1 MHIKKS
7 FSKDFYFIVQSNTT
21 AMWQKQRVSG
31 TVTRQQAYLKTI
43 FFLNFRCKFP
53 EHNREY
59 ICQQLEIQKLLIN
72 MTYQSY
78 DSDRNL
84 VKIIA

>member
-7 FSKDFYFIVQSNTT
+7 FSKNFYFIVQSNTT

-31 TVTRQQAYLKTI
+31 TVTRQQAYLKT